1 MAITD
6 ASRPWVQCDV
16 GRVTDGQRGVASA
29 AEIQQGDEGRLPM
42 AQEANCKAAKLA
54 NITRES
60 FYTVVGWP
68 KRADWLGGAQ

>member
-1 MAITD
+1 
-6 ASRPWVQCDV
+6 
-16 GRVTDGQRGVASA
+16 
-29 AEIQQGDEGRLPM
+29 M

-68 KRADWLGGAQ
+68 KRADWLGARNEAR

>member
-1 MAITD
+1 
-6 ASRPWVQCDV
+6 
-16 GRVTDGQRGVASA
+16 
-29 AEIQQGDEGRLPM
+29 M